1 MEGYAES
8 LSQKGIR
15 IQRKEIEE
23 YQSGYLRSKG
33 LLKIKVID
41 LANV

>member
-1 MEGYAES
+1 MRDYIER
-8 LSQKGIR
+8 LSQKGIHL
-15 IQRKEIEE
+15 QRTEIEE

-33 LLKIKVID
+33 LVKTKVID